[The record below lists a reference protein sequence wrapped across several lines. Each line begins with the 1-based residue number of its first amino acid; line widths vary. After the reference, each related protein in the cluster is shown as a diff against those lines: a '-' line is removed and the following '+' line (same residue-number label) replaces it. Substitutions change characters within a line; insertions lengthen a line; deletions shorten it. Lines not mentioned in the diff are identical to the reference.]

1 MNNPHQSNC
10 EETDPVKIA
19 SFLRQIAQDSHK
31 RAMPLLFNPAVQKL
45 DVSLRALTAS
55 SELQARAMQYVA
67 ENTPAATAV
76 GMMDLSIE
84 AEAFGASVRFSDD
97 EVPTVVGQLI
107 ADEDDA
113 STLNVPSV
121 GDGRTAIAV
130 EAVRLAK
137 QRICDRPVFAG
148 CIGPYSLAGRLMDVT
163 EIMYLC
169 YDDPDTV
176 AIVLDKA
183 ADFLIEYCKAFRG
196 AGADGVVLAEPLA
209 GLISPDMNREFSC
222 PYVRRIIDAVQTE
235 DFAVIYH
242 NCGNAV
248 PGMLED
254 LFALNAAAYHFGN
267 ALDMR
272 DVLAK
277 APADVICMGNV
288 DPAGQFA
295 SGTPESIRE
304 AALSLLRDCGAAPN
318 FILSSGCDI
327 PPQAKWENIHAFFE
341 AVGLHN
347 QSHA

>member
-1 MNNPHQSNC
+1 MKNPHQSNC

-67 ENTPAATAV
+67 ENTPAAATV

-137 QRICDRPVFAG
+137 QRICDRPVF
-148 CIGPYSLAGRLMDVT
+148 
-163 EIMYLC
+163 
-169 YDDPDTV
+169 

-277 APADVICMGNV
+277 APTDVICMGNV

-304 AALSLLRDCGAAPN
+304 AALSLLRDCGTAPN

-341 AVGLHN
+341 AVSLHN